1 MLHLLSQAYSA
12 PTRVGGIFGFSCGRQ
27 VLFLEVTSYK
37 LLLMA
42 GVCLVK
48 SWIQQ
53 LRRSLISASFLSLQ
67 AEKEEKLLLLSQ
79 YFYFYFYFLRTQ
91 NHMHN
96 PFILFAAERRD
107 IFLQ

>member
-12 PTRVGGIFGFSCGRQ
+12 PTRIGDIFDFSCGRQ

-67 AEKEEKLLLLSQ
+67 EEKEEKLLFLRQ
-79 YFYFYFYFLRTQ
+79 YFYFLRTQ

-96 PFILFAAERRD
+96 PFILFAAERRHF
-107 IFLQ
+107 FLQ